1 MRAAFGA
8 SSLSNSK
15 RLAPSSVMKRV
26 TPVAFPPGWLRLDTS
41 PMVTGSPPSVNTIGM
56 AEVAAFAAS
65 AALLPPVAAITLPDV
80 PRVRPRAPAA
90 GLALGVVLEE
100 PGLDKPRHEAFGVRR
115 QDPQSVDLEQRR

>member
-65 AALLPPVAAITLPDV
+65 AALLPPLAAITPTSGDPPPQTSHERGRKPRQPVVSALRPLIVDRDV
-80 PRVRPRAPAA
+80 PAFDEAEIAQPAM
-90 GLALGVVLEE
+90 
-100 PGLDKPRHEAFGVRR
+100 K
-115 QDPQSVDLEQRR
+115 